1 MIYLVT
7 TQRQLFKDLNYNIQI
22 TDPEHCLNYFIFA
35 ESIAVD
41 TETNGFDP
49 HTCNLLCLQLGDEKN
64 QFVIDLSSIS
74 IQIYKELLETKELI
88 LQNAKFDLRF
98 LYKCNIIPTK
108 VFDTYLAE
116 MLCVASWGILGS
128 GRRRNFSL
136 KDCGVWNIGDMT
148 VPEWH

>member
-22 TDPEHCLNYFIFA
+22 TDPEHCLNYFTFIN
-35 ESIAVD
+35 SIAVD
-41 TETNGFDP
+41 TETTGFDP
-49 HTCNLLCLQLGDEKN
+49 HTCDLLCLQLGDEKN
-64 QFVIDLSSIS
+64 QFVIDLSSVS

-98 LYKCNIIPTK
+98 LYRYNIIPTK

-116 MLCVASWGILGS
+116 MVLTM
-128 GRRRNFSL
+128 
-136 KDCGVWNIGDMT
+136 GVLNHKED
-148 VPEWH
+148 